1 MDSDHIIWA
10 TPQGFSEHGMLLP
23 LVQVMREREGG
34 REGTR
39 DKDSDTHKN
48 KETLTK
54 REPKP
59 ITTVFSNGYNKK

>member
-10 TPQGFSEHGMLLP
+10 TPQGFSEHGTLLP

-34 REGTR
+34 REQET
-39 DKDSDTHKN
+39 DSDTHKN

-59 ITTVFSNGYNKK
+59 ITTVFLNGYNKK